1 MIEADRI
8 EVHAI
13 LLNVGLR
20 LFVERDRR
28 GDSRVRGVDREKL
41 GEGRPRYVI
50 YSWKK
55 RTPEKII
62 AAVSRDAARMS
73 CSGPDSK

>member
-8 EVHAI
+8 EVQAI

-50 YSWKK
+50 YSW
-55 RTPEKII
+55 
-62 AAVSRDAARMS
+62 
-73 CSGPDSK
+73 